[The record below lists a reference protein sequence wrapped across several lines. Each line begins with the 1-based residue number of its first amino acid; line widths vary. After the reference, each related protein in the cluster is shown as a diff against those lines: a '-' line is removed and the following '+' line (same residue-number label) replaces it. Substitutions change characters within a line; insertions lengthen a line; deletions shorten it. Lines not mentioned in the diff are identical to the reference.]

1 MKKVSVIIPV
11 YNMENCVASGVACV
25 TSQTYENLEI
35 IIIDD
40 GSTDKTYLKCLAE
53 ADRDKRIAVFS
64 KNNGG
69 PASARNLALRKATG
83 DYVYFFD
90 MDDYIKPNAIERLVE
105 VMEKADAD
113 LVACGFEMFDGKKIT
128 RTIIKEDGYR
138 RTCEEARADYGDQ
151 LKMFESRGIQ
161 GAPWYKLYKM
171 SIIRDNGIE
180 FPPIRY
186 GEDDVFIAEYIS
198 HADSF
203 ILTGDVLCR
212 YYINTCR
219 RFWDKYRFDMFD
231 TIRKHTMD
239 MLDIVYAWNKENIEV
254 RDILYRD
261 YFQKTFSSLC
271 VLFNPH
277 RKISKK
283 ARMARI
289 KEISDTFV
297 SDIPDDFKSPHIIVE
312 LMKEKKYGT
321 IYIRILLH
329 IIRHWFD

>member
-11 YNMENCVASGVACV
+11 YNMENCVADGVACV
-25 TSQTYENLEI
+25 TGQTYENLEI

-69 PASARNLALRKATG
+69 PAAARNLALRKATG

-105 VMEKADAD
+105 VLGEGNAD
-113 LVACGFEMFDGKKIT
+113 LSVCGFEMFDGKKVT
-128 RTIIKEDGYR
+128 RTITKEDGYR
-138 RTCEEARADYGDQ
+138 RTVKEAQADYGEQ
-151 LKMFESRGIQ
+151 LKMFEPRGIQ

-171 SIIRDNGIE
+171 SIIREHGIE
-180 FPPIRY
+180 FPSIRY

-198 HADSF
+198 HAESF

-212 YYINTCR
+212 YFTNTCR

-231 TIRKHTMD
+231 TVRKHTMD
-239 MLDIVYAWNKENIEV
+239 MLDIVYAWNKENMEV

-277 RKISKK
+277 LKLKK
-283 ARMARI
+283 QARMARI
-289 KEISDTFV
+289 KEIADTFSADV
-297 SDIPDDFKSPHIIVE
+297 PDDFKAPHKVAE
-312 LMKEKKYGT
+312 LMREKQYSK
-321 IYIRILLH
+321 IYFRIFLH
-329 IIRHWFD
+329 IMRHRFD